1 MERRIQ
7 GKKHVAMEMVDVPFI
22 YRRGPGLGIKF
33 GGNSIPAIIHA
44 WQTVHF
50 GEMKNPG
57 ELRLPGG
64 INSGERRGNGDSN
77 V

>member
-1 MERRIQ
+1 MFGAEKLLTPNGEENTREET
-7 GKKHVAMEMVDVPFI
+7 HVAMEMVDVPFI

-50 GEMKNPG
+50 GGMKTPA
-57 ELRLPGG
+57 
-64 INSGERRGNGDSN
+64 S
-77 V
+77 